1 MAVDFILICGLFIT
15 ALVLLLILRKKEKRT
30 SQYLLAIFL
39 ASNFFLLLSFW
50 ADEHQ
55 MDALFNLSFLLSNSI
70 GYLMG
75 PIILFYTYSLF
86 GHVARIGKKNWLHF
100 VPYGLHLLL
109 VTFPFTLQYSE
120 ISGGSEYLNIL
131 DELEIPLSLL
141 EVVYF
146 GVYTMVAL
154 RFFLKARRLY
164 RNQFSQL
171 ESKDLTWSK
180 WVLVSVLASLIVETG
195 LATYEIAF
203 GELSWNTS
211 YFSLAS
217 ITILTTFLTYQG
229 ISNSR
234 VLIPNGLAEAIQA
247 ERSNSNK
254 EQVYVSGL
262 HLENR
267 NEVGETHSLPQISN
281 DSEVRKV
288 NSRNTLEHLAPEEL
302 DRLIHQI
309 QEALEKDKLYLNDSL
324 TLHDLASEISIGAKT
339 LSGIIN
345 QEMGTTFY
353 ELVNSYRVESVK
365 EKLKTNSYHKYSL
378 LGIGQESGFKSK
390 SSFYRIFRKHTGMTP
405 AEYKKQFRHN

>member
-15 ALVLLLILRKKEKRT
+15 ALVLLLVLRKNEKGT
-30 SQYLLAIFL
+30 PQYLLSVFL

-55 MDALFNLSFLLSNSI
+55 IEGLFNFSFLLSNSI

-86 GHVARIGKKNWLHF
+86 EQGSRIEKRNWFHF
-100 VPYGLHLLL
+100 VPYLLHLFL
-109 VTFPFTLQYSE
+109 VTIPFALQYSE
-120 ISGGSEYLNIL
+120 ISGTSEYLRAL

-141 EVVYF
+141 EVIYF
-146 GVYTMVAL
+146 GTYTMVAL

-171 ESKDLTWSK
+171 ESKDLAWSK
-180 WVLVSVLASLIVETG
+180 WVLISVLASLVLEIS
-195 LATYEIAF
+195 LAAYEIGF

-211 YFSLAS
+211 YISLAS
-217 ITILTTFLTYQG
+217 ITILTTFLAYQG

-234 VLIPNGLAEAIQA
+234 VLIPSGLAEAIQA
-247 ERSNSNK
+247 DRFNSGEEHISGQNNGNAFAATEANTLPQNSNLST
-254 EQVYVSGL
+254 EGPG
-262 HLENR
+262 R
-267 NEVGETHSLPQISN
+267 A
-281 DSEVRKV
+281 
-288 NSRNTLEHLAPEEL
+288 NSRNTWEHLAPEEL
-302 DRLIHQI
+302 ERLKHQI
-309 QEALEKDKLYLNDSL
+309 QEALEIGKLYLNDSL
-324 TLHDLASEISIGAKT
+324 TLNDLAREVSIGAKT

-365 EKLKTNSYHKYSL
+365 EKLKTESYHKYSL

-390 SSFYRIFRKHTGMTP
+390 TSFYRIFRKHTGMTP
-405 AEYKKQFRHN
+405 AEYKKQSRHS